1 MRTEG
6 ADPPSVP
13 LDAPTRHADRGDADA
28 ERRRLPVTVWQTASA
43 EQQLTSDVAVGI
55 DLTLI
60 FKRLG
65 RLPAVV
71 DTEDQTGP

>member
-1 MRTEG
+1 MSTEG
-6 ADPPSVP
+6 ADPPSIP

-28 ERRRLPVTVWQTASA
+28 ARRLLPVTVRQTASA
-43 EQQLTSDVAVGI
+43 EQQLTYDVAVGI

-65 RLPAVV
+65 PLPAVV
-71 DTEDQTGP
+71 DTQDQTGP